1 MRKFTMKMPQT
12 KSSRTPRRRLCASLR
27 SRNEHFLPTMLGG
40 TKSFGPDKATNSLD
54 LPQFSK
60 SWMFHLLAR
69 YSMYNNPQ
77 KDRILILKH
86 VSQRVVNSPQSIILV
101 FFLPLCEVLPNI
113 ILFVN
118 VCSISLP
125 SYHLLI
131 VT

>member
-1 MRKFTMKMPQT
+1 MRELIMKMPQA
-12 KSSRTPRRRLCASLR
+12 KSLRTAPRCRLCASLRSRKRTWTSHKSLR
-27 SRNEHFLPTMLGG
+27 SRNEHFLLQCLGVL
-40 TKSFGPDKATNSLD
+40 KASALTRH
-54 LPQFSK
+54 QIH
-60 SWMFHLLAR
+60 WIY